1 MSGYKTIS
9 DDEKVEF
16 LCSGCGACCMIAGY
30 SKLLPDRGDG
40 ACTYLNEQN
49 QCSIYETR
57 PDICRVDVMHK
68 VNLPELSKKEY
79 YIESTKVC
87 HQLID
92 NQNLDDKYKIDIT
105 EYG

>member
-1 MSGYKTIS
+1 MNK
-9 DDEKVEF
+9 KAEF
-16 LCSGCGACCMIAGY
+16 LCSGCGACCMVAGY

-40 ACTYLNEQN
+40 ACAYLNEKN

-68 VNLPELSKKEY
+68 VNSPELSEKEY
-79 YIESTKVC
+79 YIKSTKAC

-92 NQNLDDKYKIDIT
+92 MMNLDDEYKINIKDY
-105 EYG
+105 E